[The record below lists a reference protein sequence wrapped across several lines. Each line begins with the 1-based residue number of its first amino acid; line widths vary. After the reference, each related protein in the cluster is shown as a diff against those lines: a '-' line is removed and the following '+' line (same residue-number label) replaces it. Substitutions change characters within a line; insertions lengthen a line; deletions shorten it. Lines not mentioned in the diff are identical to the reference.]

1 MALNPRRKSMVG
13 RVVSDRM
20 DKTVVVNVE
29 RRFRHPLFERVV
41 RRSKKYMAHDEG
53 NACRSG
59 DRVRIQETR
68 PLSKRKRWKVVD
80 ILDRQEIEVPET
92 TADEGVED

>member
-20 DKTVVVNVE
+20 DKTVVVIVE
-29 RRFRHPLFERVV
+29 RRFRHPMFERVV
-41 RRSKKYMAHDEG
+41 RRSKKYMAHDED
-53 NACRSG
+53 NACRPG

-80 ILDRQEIEVPET
+80 ILDRQDLAVPET
-92 TADEGVED
+92 RASEGVGG